1 MSVVKAGTAVSIAI
15 IDSTRT
21 GIDAASIANTS
32 TPSLTPTSV
41 SSGTYLSYTSGT
53 TTIPT
58 RYVKSKTEL
67 LNIDPWIRDNTRADI
82 DYLYTKSGSLV
93 AGDAHTRVI
102 HEITATLPPST
113 DATALDALCPDQNL
127 TGVAGTHKIYWRS
140 LIGTVHNKCQ
150 DSNLVGFADYTI
162 DPNDTKMY
170 FKDSSINLQNTT
182 TTTPVA
188 SYYDLTSKNIGNYNI
203 SVT

>member
-1 MSVVKAGTAVSIAI
+1 MRGTSVSIARTPTTQNYTIAI

-41 SSGTYLSYTSGT
+41 SSGTYLSYISGT

-82 DYLYTKSGSLV
+82 DYLYIHSGSAQRIV
-93 AGDAHTRVI
+93 D
-102 HEITATLPPST
+102 EYNATVPRSIDTLIS
-113 DATALDALCPDQNL
+113 DALCPEP
-127 TGVAGTHKIYWRS
+127 AGTTSTVKRLYWIS
-140 LIGTVHNKCQ
+140 LIPYAKYLDKCRE
-150 DSNLVGFADYTI
+150 NTLLAFADYFGSTNFSNPTLGFASPMIYSGGTI
-162 DPNDTKMY
+162 
-170 FKDSSINLQNTT
+170 
-182 TTTPVA
+182 
-188 SYYDLTSKNIGNYNI
+188 
-203 SVT
+203 

>member
-1 MSVVKAGTAVSIAI
+1 MRGTSVSVVKAGIAVSIAI

-21 GIDAASIANTS
+21 GTDAASIANTS

-82 DYLYTKSGSLV
+82 DYLYTKSRSLV

-102 HEITATLPPST
+102 HEITATIPPNT
-113 DATALDALCPDQNL
+113 DPTILDAMCPETAL
-127 TGVAGTHKIYWRS
+127 VKKVYWIS

-150 DSNLVGFADYTI
+150 DNNLVGFADYTTI
-162 DPNDTKMY
+162 PIDTKMY
-170 FKDSSINLQNTT
+170 FKDSFININNTT
-182 TTTPVA
+182 PTA
-188 SYYDLTSKNIGNYNI
+188 QYYDLSSKITGSYNI